1 MQSRRDQV
9 QAYFFTV
16 GRLVSAVMVGR
27 PDDRTTPTRRFAT
40 GAVVGLLVAALIAAG
55 FGIAGAMSAGSP

>member
-16 GRLVSAVMVGR
+16 SRLVSAVMVGR
-27 PDDRTTPTRRFAT
+27 PDDRTTPTRRFVT
-40 GAVVGLLVAALIAAG
+40 GTVVGLLVAALIAAG
-55 FGIAGAMSAGSP
+55 FGIAGAMSAG

>member
-16 GRLVSAVMVGR
+16 SRLVSAVMVGR
-27 PDDRTTPTRRFAT
+27 PDDRTTPTRRFMT
-40 GAVVGLLVAALIAAG
+40 GTIVGLLIAAVIAVG
-55 FGIAGAMSAGSP
+55 FGIAGAMSAG